1 MTVVIYVVVT
11 YEIAVSEVVEA
22 LGALEIAVA
31 FEATPG
37 VATMLGDRLA
47 GRVMTTVLAVQAEP
61 VTRVLGSPIGGSAE
75 KVAVTYFVMVSVIVT
90 SYSVEVA

>member
-1 MTVVIYVVVT
+1 MT
-11 YEIAVSEVVEA
+11 YETAKSEVVEA
-22 LGALEIAVA
+22 REALEIAVV
-31 FEATPG
+31 FEFTPG

-47 GRVMTTVLAVQAEP
+47 GRVMTTVLAVQAES
-61 VTRVLGSPIGGSAE
+61 VTRVLVSPIGGSAE

>member
-1 MTVVIYVVVT
+1 MT
-11 YEIAVSEVVEA
+11 YEIAISEVVEP
-22 LGALEIAVA
+22 LEIAVA
-31 FEATPG
+31 FEFTPG

-47 GRVMTTVLAVQAEP
+47 GRVMITVLAVQAES
-61 VTRVLGSPIGGSAE
+61 VTRVLVSPIGGSAE